1 VARWRCWL
9 FAVTVLALC
18 TRGAAAQARPQGAT
32 RSMRD
37 TLPERVAQ
45 RAYEAFKRS
54 DLDATYANYDSV
66 FTYERFGDPAG
77 SHHVR
82 RDDNLRQMK
91 ADTTVMR
98 IIKGLRIELV
108 RTDVFGAFVNQE
120 WRERFPDGREFK
132 HFELFEVRGGKIVR
146 EIEGDR
152 LLNPNR

>member
-1 VARWRCWL
+1 MQADRWL
-9 FAVTVLALC
+9 FAVAVLALC
-18 TRGAAAQARPQGAT
+18 TRGAAAQARPQGVAPGT
-32 RSMRD
+32 AD
-37 TLPERVAQ
+37 TLPARVAQ
-45 RAYEAFKRS
+45 RTYEAYKRH

-77 SHHVR
+77 SHQVR
-82 RDDNLRQMK
+82 RDDYLRQMK
-91 ADTTVMR
+91 TDTAVVR
-98 IIKGLRIELV
+98 IIGGQRIVLV

-120 WRERFPDGREFK
+120 WRERFADGREFK

>member
-1 VARWRCWL
+1 MQANRWL
-9 FAVTVLALC
+9 FAATVLTLC
-18 TRGAAAQARPQGAT
+18 ARGAAAQARPQGAAD
-32 RSMRD
+32 SMRD

-45 RAYEAFKRS
+45 RAYEGFRRG

-77 SHHVR
+77 SHQVR
-82 RDDNLRQMK
+82 RDDNLRQTK

-98 IIKGLRIELV
+98 IIKGMRVELV
-108 RTDVFGAFVNQE
+108 RSDVYGAFVNQE

-152 LLNPNR
+152 PLNPK